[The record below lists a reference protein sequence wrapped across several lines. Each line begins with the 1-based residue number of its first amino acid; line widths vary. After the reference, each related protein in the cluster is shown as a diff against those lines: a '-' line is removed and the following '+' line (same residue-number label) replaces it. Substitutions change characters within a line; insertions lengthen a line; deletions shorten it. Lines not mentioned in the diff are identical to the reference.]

1 MKCQYKLINY
11 DKSTVLININKRKS
25 MEDIWE
31 LSVLSLQFF
40 CKSKTVLK
48 LKFVFKKK
56 CFKRLVLILLQ
67 SK

>member
-48 LKFVFKKK
+48 LKFVFKKN
-56 CFKRLVLILLQ
+56 VL
-67 SK
+67 KDWC

>member
-1 MKCQYKLINY
+1 MKGQYKLINY

-56 CFKRLVLILLQ
+56 CFKRLVLILL
-67 SK
+67 

>member
-11 DKSTVLININKRKS
+11 DKSTVLKKINTRKS

-56 CFKRLVLILLQ
+56 CFKRLVLILL
-67 SK
+67 

>member
-56 CFKRLVLILLQ
+56 CFKRLVLILL
-67 SK
+67 